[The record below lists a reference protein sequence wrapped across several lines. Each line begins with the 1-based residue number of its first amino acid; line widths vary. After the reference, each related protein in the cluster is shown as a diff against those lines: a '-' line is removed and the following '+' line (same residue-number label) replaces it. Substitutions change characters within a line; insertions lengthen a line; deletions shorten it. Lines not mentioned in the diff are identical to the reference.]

1 MDALKIAA
9 ALAVPL
15 LFANAKKQATLVI
28 KQGKREV
35 HREKI
40 TAKDKRLFKVK
51 LPNAYTAEIVVA
63 DGKAWVKRMPSRI
76 CPKHICSDMGKI
88 GFDDNKKLVCVPNQ
102 LVVYFE
108 KG

>member
-1 MDALKIAA
+1 MDALKIVA

-15 LFANAKKQATLVI
+15 LFANVKKQATLVI
-28 KQGKREV
+28 KQGKKEV
-35 HREKI
+35 YREKI
-40 TAKDKRLFKVK
+40 TTTDKRAFKVK
-51 LPNAYTAEIVVA
+51 FPNGYTAEIMVA

-88 GFDDNKKLVCVPNQ
+88 GFDDNKKIVCAPNK

-108 KG
+108 KD